1 MSPTPLTS
9 NYNFKDI
16 PFDRIVKFGQKSMLH
31 KDTFAVSWI
40 LGRYCNYSCSYCWP
54 YANSK
59 TKDYRSFDLCKKT
72 IDEIKTQSREN
83 GFNSFHF
90 SFSGGEPTFH
100 PHYLEILEYLL
111 QDITNTNSTTIHMT
125 SNCSQNI
132 KWFEKY
138 AAVASRFNNA
148 HVTAS
153 LHREYVDTAAK
164 VEAFAQKLRFLIDNK
179 VNTTINIVMVPERF
193 DELYNIALYFHSK
206 NINVTLKPQSD
217 EKAQRVVE
225 GYTPDMLDK
234 LHNGFPQRDYRTG
247 LWAEQSFY
255 IELYDDQG
263 NPWYIDQAERF
274 NAFKFNNFKG
284 WNCNAGFQS
293 IIIREPDGNVKRGYS
308 CADIPLGNITTGFK
322 LFSSP
327 TPCIS
332 KSCVSSADSKIPKV
346 KHA

>member
-1 MSPTPLTS
+1 MTNTS
-9 NYNFKDI
+9 DYDFTKI
-16 PFDRIVKFGQKSMLH
+16 PFDRIVKFGQKSMLR

-40 LGRYCNYSCSYCWP
+40 LGRFCNYNCSYCWP
-54 YANSK
+54 YAHSR
-59 TKDYRSFDLCKKT
+59 TKDYRPFELVTKT
-72 IDEIKTQSREN
+72 IDEIKRQAKAN

-100 PHYLEILEYLL
+100 PEYLQILEYLNNG
-111 QDITNTNSTTIHMT
+111 DPTTIHMT
-125 SNCSQNI
+125 SNCSQNLL
-132 KWFEKY
+132 WFEKY
-138 AAVASRFNNA
+138 AWVASNFNNA

-153 LHREYVDTAAK
+153 LHREYVDTPTK

-193 DELYNIALYFHSK
+193 EELYNIALYFHSK

-255 IELYDDQG
+255 IEMYDDQG

-274 NAFKFNNFKG
+274 NAFNFNKFKG

-293 IIIREPDGNVKRGYS
+293 IIIREPDGNIKRGYS
-308 CADIPLGNITTGFK
+308 CADQPLGNIETGFD
-322 LFSSP
+322 LFSKP
-327 TPCIS
+327 EPCIS
-332 KSCVSSADSKIPKV
+332 QSCVSSADSKIPKV

>member
-1 MSPTPLTS
+1 MDTDVQRVIS
-9 NYNFKDI
+9 NYDFTKI
-16 PFDRIVKFGQKSMLH
+16 PFNRIVKFGQRSLLD

-40 LGRYCNYSCSYCWP
+40 LGRFCNYQCSYCWP
-54 YANSK
+54 YANSRK
-59 TKDYRSFDLCKKT
+59 KDYRSLELCVKT
-72 IDEIKTQSREN
+72 IDEIKRQAREN

-100 PHYLEILEYLL
+100 PDYLKILEHLV
-111 QDITNTNSTTIHMT
+111 DGSPTTIHMT
-125 SNCSQNI
+125 SNCSQNL

-138 AAVASRFNNA
+138 AEVASMFDNA

-153 LHREYVDTAAK
+153 LHREYVNTPEKTEDFAK
-164 VEAFAQKLRFLIDNK
+164 KLRFLIDHNI
-179 VNTTINIVMVPERF
+179 NTTINMVMVPEKF
-193 DELYNIALYFHSK
+193 EELYSIALYFHSK

-217 EKAQRVVE
+217 ERAQKIVD
-225 GYTPDMLDK
+225 GYTESMLER

-255 IELYDDQG
+255 VTMYDDNG

-274 NAFKFNNFKG
+274 NAFNFNNFKG

-293 IIIREPDGNVKRGYS
+293 IIIREPDGSIKRGYS
-308 CADIPLGNITTGFK
+308 CADQPLGDIKTGFN
-322 LFSSP
+322 LFSKP
-327 TPCIS
+327 APCIS
-332 KSCVSSADSKIPKV
+332 QSCVSSADSKIPKV